1 MNKYGFIT
9 GLSGQDGS
17 FLAELLLEK
26 GYKVYGIIR
35 RASNFNTQRIDHI
48 FDKLELFYGD
58 ITDPCNIIS
67 VLNKIK
73 NQMEDDSI
81 LEIYHLAAQ
90 SHVKV
95 SFELAGY
102 STQVNALGTL
112 YLLDAIMASDMKD
125 RVKVYNAATSEL
137 YGKVQEIPQIE
148 TTPFYPRSPYAVAK
162 LYAFWIM
169 KNYRE
174 SYGMFTCSGI
184 LFNHES
190 IRRKGTFVTRKI
202 TRGINQIF
210 KGEIEYIE
218 LGNLNAKRDW
228 FHAKDAVKAMWLILQ
243 QEKPDDYVIGSG
255 ECHSVREFVEEAF
268 KIVNVNIKWRG
279 SGINEVCIN
288 EENEQILINVNPK
301 YYRPAEVDILLSDP
315 RKAIRE
321 LGWEREY
328 SFSEL
333 VKEMVKFDCNIN

>member
-1 MNKYGFIT
+1 MNKHGFLT
-9 GLSGQDGS
+9 GLTGQDGS

-35 RASNFNTQRIDHI
+35 RSSNFNTQRIDHI

-58 ITDPCNIIS
+58 ITDPCNILS

-112 YLLDAIMASDMKD
+112 YLLDAIMASGMKD

-137 YGKVQEIPQIE
+137 YGKVQEIPQTE

-162 LYAFWIM
+162 L
-169 KNYRE
+169 
-174 SYGMFTCSGI
+174 
-184 LFNHES
+184 
-190 IRRKGTFVTRKI
+190 
-202 TRGINQIF
+202 
-210 KGEIEYIE
+210 
-218 LGNLNAKRDW
+218 
-228 FHAKDAVKAMWLILQ
+228 
-243 QEKPDDYVIGSG
+243 
-255 ECHSVREFVEEAF
+255 
-268 KIVNVNIKWRG
+268 
-279 SGINEVCIN
+279 
-288 EENEQILINVNPK
+288 
-301 YYRPAEVDILLSDP
+301 
-315 RKAIRE
+315 
-321 LGWEREY
+321 
-328 SFSEL
+328 
-333 VKEMVKFDCNIN
+333 

>member
-1 MNKYGFIT
+1 
-9 GLSGQDGS
+9 
-17 FLAELLLEK
+17 
-26 GYKVYGIIR
+26 
-35 RASNFNTQRIDHI
+35 
-48 FDKLELFYGD
+48 
-58 ITDPCNIIS
+58 
-67 VLNKIK
+67 
-73 NQMEDDSI
+73 MEDDSI

-279 SGINEVCIN
+279 SGINEVGIN
-288 EENEQILINVNPK
+288 EENEQILIKVNPK

>member
-1 MNKYGFIT
+1 MRKYALIT
-9 GLSGQDGS
+9 GITGQDGS
-17 FLAELLLEK
+17 YLSELLLDK
-26 GYKVYGIIR
+26 KYKVYGIIR

-48 FDKLELFYGD
+48 FDKLSLFYGD
-58 ITDPCNIIS
+58 ITDPCNIVS

-73 NQMEDDSI
+73 NQMENDAI

-102 STQVNALGTL
+102 SSQVNALGTL
-112 YLLDAIMASDMKD
+112 YLLDGIIASNMKSKV
-125 RVKVYNAATSEL
+125 RVYNAATSEL
-137 YGKVQEIPQIE
+137 YGKVQEIPQTE
-148 TTPFYPRSPYAVAK
+148 KTPFYPRSPYGVAK

-174 SYGMFTCSGI
+174 SYDMFNCSGI

-279 SGINEVCIN
+279 SGINEVGIN
-288 EENEQILINVNPK
+288 EENEQILIKVNPK

>member
-35 RASNFNTQRIDHI
+35 RSSNFNTQRIDHI

-279 SGINEVCIN
+279 SGINEVGIN
-288 EENEQILINVNPK
+288 EENEQILIKVNPK

-315 RKAIRE
+315 SKARRE
-321 LGWEREY
+321 LKWEREY

>member
-1 MNKYGFIT
+1 MNKHGFIT
-9 GLSGQDGS
+9 GLTGQDGS

-35 RASNFNTQRIDHI
+35 RSSNFNTQRIDHI

-255 ECHSVREFVEEAF
+255 ECHSVRDFVEEAF
-268 KIVNVNIKWRG
+268 KIVDINIKWRG
-279 SGINEVCIN
+279 EGVNEVGYN
-288 EENEQILINVNPK
+288 QETEQILIKVNPI
-301 YYRPAEVDILLSDP
+301 YYRPAEVDILKSDP
-315 RKAIRE
+315 SKAKRE
-321 LGWEREY
+321 LNWQIEY
-328 SFSEL
+328 DFLAL

>member
-1 MNKYGFIT
+1 MNKYAFIT
-9 GLSGQDGS
+9 GISGQDGS
-17 FLAELLLEK
+17 YLSEFLLEK

-58 ITDPCNIIS
+58 ITDPCNILS

-73 NQMEDDSI
+73 NEMEDNSI

-102 STQVNALGTL
+102 SSQVNALGTL
-112 YLLDAIMASDMKD
+112 YLLDGIIASNMKSKV
-125 RVKVYNAATSEL
+125 RVYNAATSEL
-137 YGKVQEIPQIE
+137 YGKVQEIPQTE
-148 TTPFYPRSPYAVAK
+148 KTPFYPRSPYGVAK

-174 SYGMFTCSGI
+174 SYDMFNCSGI

-202 TRGINQIF
+202 TRGINQIL

-218 LGNLNAKRDW
+218 LGNLNSKRDW

-268 KIVNVNIKWRG
+268 KIVNINIKWIG
-279 SGINEVCIN
+279 SGINEVGIN
-288 EENEQILINVNPK
+288 EENEQILIKVNPK

-315 RKAIRE
+315 SKARRE
-321 LGWEREY
+321 LKWEREY